1 MQLKSDVVIVRY
13 GEIALKSQRTRNRY
27 EHVLISNIKKMLG
40 LSSVDYSGVARDQGR
55 IFIHTTDKAAV
66 DITAKVLGVVSVSPA
81 ITTTSRLDDITR
93 LAARVGEQII
103 KQGESFA
110 IRARRAGVHK
120 FTSIDIAQQCGDAVI
135 EKVGDKHVYVNLS
148 LPDKQI
154 FVEVHQHNAYVYTE
168 VVQGMG
174 GLPIGTQ
181 GKMVALISGGIDS
194 PVAAW
199 LMMKRGCE
207 IVFVYCNN
215 EPFSDESNRERTME
229 CIKALQA
236 WSPKKLKVYEAA
248 NGKNLEAF
256 LDRCK
261 KRLLCVLCRRMMYRI
276 AGEIM
281 KKEGAYGIIT
291 GSSLGQVASQTSQNM
306 MTEIHTFNYPIYH
319 PLIGLDKKE
328 IITIAQRIGTY
339 EPSITPASSCS
350 VVPDHPATAAKISD
364 VSEAEEN
371 LNIKQMLQHTLE
383 YMKKL

>member
-1 MQLKSDVVIVRY
+1 MQLKPDVVIVRY

-27 EHVLISNIKKMLG
+27 EHILISNIKKMLD
-40 LSSVDYSGVARDQGR
+40 LNNVDYSEVTRDQGR

-66 DITAKVLGVVSVSPA
+66 DVTSKVLGVVSVSPA
-81 ITTTSRLDDITR
+81 VTTTSMLDDITK
-93 LAARVGEQII
+93 LAAEVGGQVIRH
-103 KQGESFA
+103 GESFA
-110 IRARRAGVHK
+110 IRARRAGVHE
-120 FTSIDIAQQCGDAVI
+120 FTSIDIAQQCGGAVI
-135 EKVGDKHVYVNLS
+135 EKVGDKHTHVNLS
-148 LPDKQI
+148 SPDKQI
-154 FVEVHQHNAYVYTE
+154 FVEVRQRHSYVHTE
-168 VVQGMG
+168 VVKGMG
-174 GLPIGTQ
+174 GLPVGTQ

-215 EPFSDESNRERTME
+215 EPFSDESNRERAME
-229 CIKALQA
+229 CIEALQV
-236 WSPKKLKVYEAA
+236 WSPRKLKVYEAA

-256 LDRCK
+256 LDTCK
-261 KRLLCVLCRRMMYRI
+261 ESLLCVLCRRMMYRI

-291 GSSLGQVASQTSQNM
+291 GSSLGQVASQTSENM
-306 MTEIHTFNYPIYH
+306 MTEIYTFNYPIYH

-339 EPSITPASSCS
+339 EPSIKPAKECS

-364 VSEAEEN
+364 VLEAEEN

-383 YMKKL
+383 HTKKL